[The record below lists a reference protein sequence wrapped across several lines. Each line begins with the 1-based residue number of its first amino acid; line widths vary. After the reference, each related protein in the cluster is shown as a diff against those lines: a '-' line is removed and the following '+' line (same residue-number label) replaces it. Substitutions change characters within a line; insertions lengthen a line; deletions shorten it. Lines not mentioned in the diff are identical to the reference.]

1 MSADNFIPLGK
12 KIKICSGAL
21 VGGEDGG
28 WNVAGERYPLH
39 HYRLL
44 AALDSV
50 DSADG
55 SPALTW
61 AVLVLTPDAA
71 KGGPGILVDGGPP
84 QEVASLLWATTPPWP
99 LCCLS
104 PAPLP
109 PSCSE

>member
-1 MSADNFIPLGK
+1 MSADNFILLGK

-55 SPALTW
+55 SPA
-61 AVLVLTPDAA
+61 
-71 KGGPGILVDGGPP
+71 
-84 QEVASLLWATTPPWP
+84 
-99 LCCLS
+99 
-104 PAPLP
+104 
-109 PSCSE
+109 